1 MWFQLNHVHVEKL
14 SFGIWREMTSTPFLR
29 ITPIL
34 EKVDFAL
41 ALTRGPDR
49 GAIAIDGMASLAHPS
64 SVSISIFNHRE
75 SSNRREEG
83 RVGLARR
90 MLLCVVVGHY

>member
-1 MWFQLNHVHVEKL
+1 MHAEKL
-14 SFGIWREMTSTPFLR
+14 SSGRLLAGDDNNSFFYACKGSAS
-29 ITPIL
+29 IL
-34 EKVDFAL
+34 EKVRFAL
-41 ALTRGPDR
+41 ALTRGSDR

-75 SSNRREEG
+75 SSNRRVEG
-83 RVGLARR
+83 VGCACARR